1 MTDQQKGD
9 VNGDG
14 VLAISLRH
22 PTAAFLYRA
31 TRPRVLIDDV
41 DANIPD
47 WGSYRIPVTPGTD
60 HVAVW
65 VPYAVPRRAGRANTS
80 VAVGAGRE
88 VQLEY
93 MAPSITFA
101 SGSIGS
107 PGEQKSAGFSL
118 VMVLNL
124 LALLVVV
131 VGCVIF
137 AAR

>member
-1 MTDQQKGD
+1 
-9 VNGDG
+9 
-14 VLAISLRH
+14 
-22 PTAAFLYRA
+22 
-31 TRPRVLIDDV
+31 
-41 DANIPD
+41 
-47 WGSYRIPVTPGTD
+47 
-60 HVAVW
+60 
-65 VPYAVPRRAGRANTS
+65 
-80 VAVGAGRE
+80 
-88 VQLEY
+88 